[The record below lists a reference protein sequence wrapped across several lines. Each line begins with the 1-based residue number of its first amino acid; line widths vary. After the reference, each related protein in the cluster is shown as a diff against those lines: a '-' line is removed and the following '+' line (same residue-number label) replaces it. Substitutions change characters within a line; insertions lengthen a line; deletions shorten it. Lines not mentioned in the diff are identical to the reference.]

1 MSEILHCTDDKL
13 SSAYIGC
20 VGVTGAL
27 LEGTK
32 IWVHLSSGSDVEL
45 MNRVF
50 GSLFRKI
57 CCTKIEKKIIAPT
70 KNTNQMI
77 MSMRDELH
85 LIGKGVPE
93 PYKNQEEIELF
104 KCKL

>member
-1 MSEILHCTDDKL
+1 MSALELRLRCWTHEQ
-13 SSAYIGC
+13 
-20 VGVTGAL
+20 GVRIFVQKNL
-27 LEGTK
+27 LYQNWK
-32 IWVHLSSGSDVEL
+32 
-45 MNRVF
+45 
-50 GSLFRKI
+50 
-57 CCTKIEKKIIAPT
+57 KKIIAPT

>member
-1 MSEILHCTDDKL
+1 LN
-13 SSAYIGC
+13 
-20 VGVTGAL
+20 AL
-27 LEGTK
+27 ELRLNK
-32 IWVHLSSGSDVEL
+32 GSNIEL
-45 MNRVF
+45 MDRVC
-50 GSLFRKI
+50 GSLFRTI
-57 CCTKIEKKIIAPT
+57 CCTKIEKKKKIIAPT

-93 PYKNQEEIELF
+93 PSKNREEIELF